1 MVPFNGLVASF
12 PCTIASL
19 APDGGDDGT
28 TAKAMVTVFLE
39 ICAVLSF
46 VEDAILTSGEG
57 SAQFHFRSCPGA
69 AARDNRF
76 DPSGR
81 DTSGTSLCSD
91 PTWRSGKIWHP
102 SLLRCF
108 GPPRRRASSRSYKNV
123 AHIRLE
129 RRPYLA

>member
-46 VEDAILTSGEG
+46 VEDAIPASGG
-57 SAQFHFRSCPGA
+57 QSAQFHFWSRPGA

-76 DPSGR
+76 DRSGR
-81 DTSGTSLCSD
+81 DTSEPSPSSD
-91 PTWRSGKIWHP
+91 PSWRSGKIWHP

-129 RRPYLA
+129 RRPHPA